1 MTSNKEDYLKTIYD
15 AGGLE
20 VYVSNKAIAE
30 KLKVAPASV
39 SEMLSK
45 LQHDGLIEY
54 RAYHGSRLTDAGL
67 ASCVDVVRSHELWEV
82 FLIRHLGY
90 TWWEAH
96 EEAHLLEHVASERMI
111 DHLDEFLGYPETC
124 PHGALI
130 PKKGKPLPQWAEP
143 LKKLSDLN
151 EGASAEIAQIT
162 EDQKL
167 LNYLERSGIQIGK
180 IIRVLVKDEYEGPI
194 SFDQEGQT
202 IRISYKA
209 ATQIYVKLK
218 SEV

>member
-15 AGGLE
+15 AGGIKA
-20 VYVSNKAIAE
+20 YVSNKVISQ
-30 KLKVAPASV
+30 KLGVAPASV

-45 LQHDGLIEY
+45 LQSEGLIEY
-54 RAYHGSRLTDAGL
+54 KAYHGSRLTTKGL
-67 ASCVDVVRSHELWEV
+67 NSCIDVVRSHELWEV

-111 DHLDEFLGYPETC
+111 DRLDAFLGHPQTC

-130 PKKGKPLPQWAEP
+130 PQKGKPVPQRKVP
-143 LKKLSDLN
+143 LHKLSELSEN
-151 EGASAEIAQIT
+151 EKAEIAQIV

-167 LNYLERSGIQIGK
+167 LDYLERSGIQVHKNIC
-180 IIRVLVKDEYEGPI
+180 IISKDEYEGPI
-194 SFDQEGQT
+194 TFDQEGK
-202 IRISYKA
+202 IISISYKA
-209 ATQIYVKLK
+209 ATQIFVKLIK
-218 SEV
+218 